1 MKLNFEEKYA
11 FTAQM
16 AMILDAGFDMI
27 QGVEM
32 IKEESDN
39 PHIQE
44 TCQNI
49 LHHLQVDSRLSD
61 AIKKT
66 DAFDHYMIHLLEVG
80 ELSGHLD
87 EVMLS
92 LSQYYERMTDM
103 SRQLQ
108 QALTYPMV
116 LLMMMFVVIGVIV
129 FKVLPIFQ
137 DVLKSLGSDLS
148 QYAYT
153 FMRCGQIF
161 SFIGFCLL
169 AVVLVAL
176 IVFYVY
182 AKITQISLLTL
193 FIDKVPFM
201 KKLSNALSHA
211 QMTYALSMFM
221 SSGYEIEQAVEYTI
235 PLVQEKKLSQQLKA
249 CYRDMLHQ
257 VAFLD
262 AIASHSIYQGMKL
275 NMLQVGEKTGRMDSV
290 LTKLAV
296 TYQDE
301 VNISITHFLNV
312 IEPAIVT
319 FLSVIV
325 GIVLLSVMLPIV
337 SILSSL

>member
-11 FTAQM
+11 FTTQM
-16 AMILDAGFDMI
+16 AMILDAGFDMV

-32 IKEESDN
+32 IAQEVEN
-39 PHIQE
+39 PHIKE
-44 TCQNI
+44 VCQDI
-49 LHHLQVDSRLSD
+49 LRYFQDDSRLSQ
-61 AIKKT
+61 AVLKT

-80 ELSGHLD
+80 EMSGHLD
-87 EVMLS
+87 ETMLS
-92 LSQYYERMTDM
+92 LSQYYERMNDM

-108 QALTYPMV
+108 QALTYPIV
-116 LLMMMFVVIGVIV
+116 LLFMMFVVIGVIV

-137 DVLKSLGSDLS
+137 NVLKSLGSELS

-153 FMRCGQIF
+153 FMQCGQIF

-169 AVVLVAL
+169 SIVLIVLVG
-176 IVFYVY
+176 FYIY
-182 AKITQISLLTL
+182 AKVTHVSLLTL

-201 KKLSNALSHA
+201 KSLSQGLSHA

-221 SSGYEIEQAVEYTI
+221 TSGYEFENAIENTI
-235 PLVQEKKLSQQLKA
+235 PLIQEKTLKKQLEECLKDIQSQ
-249 CYRDMLHQ
+249 
-257 VAFLD
+257 VPFLE
-262 AIASHSIYQGMKL
+262 AIAKHRVYCGMKL
-275 NMLQVGEKTGRMDSV
+275 NMLQVAEKTGRIDQV
-290 LTKLAV
+290 LTKLSL
-296 TYQDE
+296 TYQEE
-301 VNISITHFLNV
+301 VNTSITRFLNV
-312 IEPAIVT
+312 IEPTIVT